1 MFQFP
6 AFASFNYGFIKRYL
20 LRGGLPHSDTR
31 GSKIALIS
39 PRLFAKC
46 CVLHRLL
53 VPRHPPNALVFLF
66 IQYVYTNLI
75 RINTS
80 NTISLHAPFTAQVKY
95 GFFRISIKLFSRL
108 PGANARCF
116 ISAYVTFK
124 VTQTFSSFL
133 KTSKNHIFIQFFVRS
148 YSLCLISPLPY
159 SESKPCSPRYLTLSW
174 WR

>member
-6 AFASFNYGFIKRYL
+6 AFASFNYGFIKGYL

-66 IQYVYTNLI
+66 IQYVYTILTAYTHQI
-75 RINTS
+75 PY
-80 NTISLHAPFTAQVKY
+80 PFTPLLQ
-95 GFFRISIKLFSRL
+95 RKLNMDFS
-108 PGANARCF
+108 A
-116 ISAYVTFK
+116 
-124 VTQTFSSFL
+124 
-133 KTSKNHIFIQFFVRS
+133 
-148 YSLCLISPLPY
+148 
-159 SESKPCSPRYLTLSW
+159 
-174 WR
+174 

>member
-6 AFASFNYGFIKRYL
+6 TFASFNYEFIKRSL

-66 IQYVYTNLI
+66 IQYVYTILTSI
-75 RINTS
+75 HTS
-80 NTISLHAPFTAQVKY
+80 NTITPDTPFPVPANH

-116 ISAYVTFK
+116 ISAYGISMP
-124 VTQTFSSFL
+124 QTFSSFL
-133 KTSKNHIFIQFFVRS
+133 KTLKNHIFIQFFVRS
-148 YSLCLISPLPY
+148 YSLCLISPTSLLR
-159 SESKPCSPRYLTLSW
+159 K
-174 WR
+174 